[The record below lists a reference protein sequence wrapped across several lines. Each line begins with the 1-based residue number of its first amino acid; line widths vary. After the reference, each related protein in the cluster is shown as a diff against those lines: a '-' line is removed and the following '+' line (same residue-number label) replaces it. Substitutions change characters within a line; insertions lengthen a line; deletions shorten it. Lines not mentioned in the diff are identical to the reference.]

1 MMNFLTVFQSI
12 KIQAKISMRVLMTS
26 TQSERLNP
34 KAASSRTADARC
46 AAGSDIDRCIEK
58 VD

>member
-34 KAASSRTADARC
+34 KAASSRTAMPVAPP
-46 AAGSDIDRCIEK
+46 AAILIGA
-58 VD
+58 